1 MAVYGQKLSEKVN
14 KSILRLKTFEPPE
27 GYYLAFSGGK
37 DSCVLKWL
45 ADTAGV
51 KYHAVYRI
59 TSVDPPEL
67 VTFIKEKHPDVKLDP
82 PYDKDGK
89 RITMWNLIP
98 KKLMPPT
105 RLVRY
110 CCASLKES
118 GGDGEMTLTGVRW
131 AESVNRKQNQ
141 GIATVRGKKE
151 AMETLSQDS
160 FFVNKAGGVVLVNDN
175 DESRSLLENCYKRH
189 KTTVNPIVDWDDD
202 DVWDYIRAEKIPYCG
217 LYDCG
222 FRRLGCIG
230 CPMASRSD
238 RLRQFA
244 MWPKYKAAYLRAFQK
259 MIDARKERGLID
271 GAWRMGTTPQ
281 QVFNWWTEDK
291 NILGQQAME
300 GFEDYDYEDEYD

>member
-98 KKLMPPT
+98 KKLIPPT

-118 GGDGEMTLTGVRW
+118 GGDGEMALTGVRW

-160 FFVNKAGGVVLVNDN
+160 FSLTKRGGVVLVNDN
-175 DESRSLLENCYKRH
+175 GQSRRLLENCYKRH
-189 KTTVNPIVDWDDD
+189 KTTVNPIVDWEDD

-259 MIDARKERGLID
+259 MIDARKERGLICQ
-271 GAWRMGTTPQ
+271 WTIPQ
-281 QVFNWWTEDK
+281 QVFNWWAEDK
-291 NILGQQAME
+291 NIDGQQAME

>member
-45 ADTAGV
+45 AETAGV
-51 KYHAVYRI
+51 KYHAVYHI

-82 PYDKDGK
+82 PYDKDGE
-89 RITMWNLIP
+89 RITMWNLIH
-98 KKLMPPT
+98 KNLMPPT
-105 RLVRY
+105 RIVRY

-131 AESVNRKQNQ
+131 AESVNRKQNK
-141 GIATVRGKKE
+141 GIANVQGGKE
-151 AMETLSQDS
+151 AMKTLAQNGFSP
-160 FFVNKAGGVVLVNDN
+160 NKRGGVVLVNDN
-175 DESRSLLENCYKRH
+175 DENRSLLENCYKRH

-202 DVWDYIRAEKIPYCG
+202 EVWDYIRAEKIPYCG

-222 FRRLGCIG
+222 WHRLGCIG
-230 CPMASRSD
+230 CPMASRPE

-244 MWPKYKAAYLRAFQK
+244 MWPKYKEAYLRAFQK
-259 MIDARKERGLID
+259 MLDARKERGLLSQV
-271 GAWRMGTTPQ
+271 WTTPR

-291 NILGQQAME
+291 NIDGQQAME

>member
-82 PYDKDGK
+82 PYDKDGE

-98 KKLMPPT
+98 KNYMPPT
-105 RLVRY
+105 RHVRY
-110 CCASLKES
+110 CCSSLKES

-141 GIATVRGKKE
+141 GIATVQGGKEVMK
-151 AMETLSQDS
+151 TLAQDGFS
-160 FFVNKAGGVVLVNDN
+160 PTKRGGVVLVNDN
-175 DESRSLLENCYKRH
+175 DENRSLLENCYKRH

-202 DVWDYIRAEKIPYCG
+202 EVWDYIRAEKIPYCG

-222 FRRLGCIG
+222 WHRLGCIG
-230 CPMASRSD
+230 CPMASRSE
-238 RLRQFA
+238 RLREFA
-244 MWPKYKAAYLRAFQK
+244 MWPKYKEAYLRAFQK
-259 MIDARKERGLID
+259 MLDARKERGLLTQ
-271 GAWRMGTTPQ
+271 GWTTPR

-291 NILGQQAME
+291 NIDVQQAME

>member
-82 PYDKDGK
+82 PYDKDGE

-131 AESVNRKQNQ
+131 AESVNRKKNQ

-160 FFVNKAGGVVLVNDN
+160 FFINKAGGGGLG
-175 DESRSLLENCYKRH
+175 KR
-189 KTTVNPIVDWDDD
+189 
-202 DVWDYIRAEKIPYCG
+202 
-217 LYDCG
+217 
-222 FRRLGCIG
+222 
-230 CPMASRSD
+230 
-238 RLRQFA
+238 
-244 MWPKYKAAYLRAFQK
+244 
-259 MIDARKERGLID
+259 
-271 GAWRMGTTPQ
+271 
-281 QVFNWWTEDK
+281 
-291 NILGQQAME
+291 
-300 GFEDYDYEDEYD
+300 